1 MLAFVLLVSWRQPA
15 WRVVVFCA
23 GVGGLTLV
31 CSIPLLC
38 RITESVESLL
48 GPQRLIDGLN

>member
-31 CSIPLLC
+31 
-38 RITESVESLL
+38 
-48 GPQRLIDGLN
+48 